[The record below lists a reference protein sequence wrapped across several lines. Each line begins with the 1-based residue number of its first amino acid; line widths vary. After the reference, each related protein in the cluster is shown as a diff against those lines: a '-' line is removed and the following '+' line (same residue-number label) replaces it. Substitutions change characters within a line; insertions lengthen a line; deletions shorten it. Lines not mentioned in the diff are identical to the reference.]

1 MSYSHEY
8 YLKNRE
14 KILAATKRYLAKK
27 RAEND
32 KEFLEKQAAY
42 MKEYYA
48 KNPDKKQSK
57 KEYDKNYYQTHKEYF
72 KAKQKEY
79 RKRKTEKNSGEA
91 NNE

>member
-14 KILAATKRYLAKK
+14 QFLAATKKYIAKK

-79 RKRKTEKNSGEA
+79 LEKKKKEKFRRSK
-91 NNE
+91 